1 MNMSSLQSKSKSPKR
16 ANLVFSPDVEL
27 PLRHRCRNARCRCKL
42 PAPVTNEKDAF
53 CCRGCFES
61 HYRKICVVCEKAF
74 ARKRDDQATCG
85 RPKCQRA
92 LRLYPEQFLRK
103 WVQVPAVNV
112 KGSETLINRASK
124 AATGP
129 RSQPNRP
136 WRQRIS
142 LWSPDQLM
150 SPEALR
156 LATLGP
162 ERIIELERSQRAL
175 IEVHLHNPDTTR
187 AAEREALYIAAV
199 RRFRDRGYGKPVAAP
214 ASRYLTSCNWAPALG
229 IDPAGVPDVPESLR
243 RQVTP

>member
-1 MNMSSLQSKSKSPKR
+1 MMSSLQSRSKSAK
-16 ANLVFSPDVEL
+16 ANLTFSPDVEL

-175 IEVHLHNPDTTR
+175 VEAFLHSPDPER
-187 AAEREALYIAAV
+187 AAEREALYVATV
-199 RRFRDRGYGKPVAAP
+199 KRLRDRGYGRPVAA
-214 ASRYLTSCNWAPALG
+214 AAFRSLVGCNWAPSPN
-229 IDPAGVPDVPESLR
+229 IDPAGVPEIPEFLQR
-243 RQVTP
+243 GAVR